1 MSYLA
6 NDFIFKNI
14 KLENTV
20 PKKKKKLQINELI
33 NSTLQISTTKKFLFW
48 GGIRG
53 GGEFQIPK
61 YRFEIL
67 AGEPFSLAWF
77 PHD

>member
-48 GGIRG
+48 GG
-53 GGEFQIPK
+53 GEFQIPN
-61 YRFEIL
+61 YCFEIL